1 MRQAVLCARRGPA
14 RSRRLSAIENAGQR
28 KRKSAMWSRSLRVRS
43 AALAAAALAVAGL
56 LAACGSSSSSSSS
69 ASSSS
74 GASGVVTGSFGSGAT
89 FTNDFNPFSP
99 SVQDPANG
107 MIYEPLLFFN
117 TAKAGT
123 VTPWLATSYSWS
135 DGGKSI
141 TFQLRHGVKWSDG
154 QPFTS
159 ADVAYNF
166 NLRKSS
172 PALNGFGLPI
182 AGATASGPYSV
193 TVNFTSSAY
202 TQLYL
207 IAGKTFMVPE
217 HIWKNISNPTTY
229 LTAHPVGTG
238 AYEVS
243 KVTPQVLEMT
253 ANPHYYMPGLPKVKT
268 YRFLTYSGNDTMDT
282 AVEDGDLGWSG
293 AFIANIDKTYL
304 ARDSKYAL
312 VDLPLAVDVLIP
324 NMVKGPTTSPAVRQ
338 AISDAIDRNYISQS
352 VYNGYAPPTDPEA
365 LLVPNFNSVA
375 SPEASSDSFGG
386 PDPAAAKKVLAAA
399 GYKAGAH
406 GIFNT
411 PSGTPLAVDVKV
423 VTGYTDYISIL
434 QIMTSEL
441 AAAGIKMTYT
451 QEAYSVWAADQD
463 SGNFQLLISSEGYT
477 PVPYDYYYGM
487 LDSLGTKPLGTGTG
501 VSGDYGRYTNAT
513 VDGLLATIAGT
524 TDTSAQNAAFAKIE
538 SIVKSQLPV
547 IPLMEAQDEIEFN
560 GKMVSGWPT
569 KTNPYAA
576 PAIWLQPDDAWVAD
590 RLAPAS

>member
-1 MRQAVLCARRGPA
+1 
-14 RSRRLSAIENAGQR
+14 
-28 KRKSAMWSRSLRVRS
+28 MWSRSLRVRS
-43 AALAAAALAVAGL
+43 AALAAAALATAGL
-56 LAACGSSSSSSSS
+56 LAACGGSGSHST
-69 ASSSS
+69 SSSS
-74 GASGVVTGSFGSGAT
+74 GASTVVTGSFGSGAT

-99 SVQDPANG
+99 SVQDPADG
-107 MIYEPLLFFN
+107 MIYEPLLFFD

-123 VTPWLATSYSWS
+123 VQPWLATSYTWS
-135 DGGKSI
+135 NGGKSI

-172 PALNGFGLPI
+172 PALNGYGLPI

-193 TVNFTSSAY
+193 TVNFTAPVY
-202 TQLYL
+202 TDLYL
-207 IAGKTFMVPE
+207 IAGKTYIVPE
-217 HIWKNISNPTTY
+217 HIWKSISNPTTY

-243 KVTPQVLEMT
+243 KVSPQVLDLT
-253 ANPHYYMPGLPKVKT
+253 ANPHYYLPGLPKVKT

-293 AFIANIDKTYL
+293 AFIANINKTYL
-304 ARDSKYAL
+304 ARNSKYAL

-365 LLVPNFNSVA
+365 LLVPNFNSIA
-375 SPEASSDSFGG
+375 SPAATSDSFGG
-386 PDPAAAKKVLAAA
+386 PDTAAAKKVLAAA
-399 GYKAGAH
+399 GYKLGSD
-406 GIFNT
+406 GIFST
-411 PSGTPLAVDVKV
+411 PSGTPLNINIKV

-487 LDSLGTKPLGTGTG
+487 LDSLGSKPLGTGTG
-501 VSGDYGRYTNAT
+501 VTGDYGRYTNAT
-513 VDGLLATIAGT
+513 VNRLLATIAGT
-524 TDTSAQNAAFAKIE
+524 TSTSVQNAAFASIE
-538 SIVKSQLPV
+538 SIVKSQLPI

-560 GKMVSGWPT
+560 GNMVSGWPT
-569 KTNPYAA
+569 KDDPYAA

-590 RLAPAS
+590 HLTPAS

>member
-1 MRQAVLCARRGPA
+1 
-14 RSRRLSAIENAGQR
+14 
-28 KRKSAMWSRSLRVRS
+28 MWSRSLRVRS
-43 AALAAAALAVAGL
+43 AALAAAALAAAGL
-56 LAACGSSSSSSSS
+56 LAACGGSSSSRSTSSS
-69 ASSSS
+69 A
-74 GASGVVTGSFGSGAT
+74 GASTVVTGSFGSGAT

-107 MIYEPLLFFN
+107 MIYEPLLFFD

-123 VTPWLATSYSWS
+123 VQPWLATSYSWS
-135 DGGKSI
+135 NGGKSI
-141 TFQLRHGVKWSDG
+141 TFQLRHGAKWSDG

-172 PALNGFGLPI
+172 PALNGYGLPI
-182 AGATASGPYSV
+182 AGATANGPYSV
-193 TVNFTSSAY
+193 TVNFTSPVY
-202 TQLYL
+202 TDLYL

-243 KVTPQVLEMT
+243 KVSPQVLELT
-253 ANPHYYMPGLPKVKT
+253 ANPHYYLPGLPKVKT

-282 AVEDGDLGWSG
+282 AVQDGDLGWSG
-293 AFIANIDKTYL
+293 AFIANINKTYL
-304 ARDSKYAL
+304 ARNSKYAL

-324 NMVKGPTTSPAVRQ
+324 NMVKGPTASPAVRQ

-365 LLVPNFNSVA
+365 LLVPNFNSIA
-375 SPEASSDSFGG
+375 SPAAASDSFGG
-386 PDPAAAKKVLAAA
+386 PNPAAAKKVLAAA
-399 GYKAGAH
+399 GYKLGSN
-406 GIFNT
+406 GVFST
-411 PSGTPLAVDVKV
+411 PSGTPLTVNIKV

-463 SGNFQLLISSEGYT
+463 SGNFQLLITSEGYT

-501 VSGDYGRYTNAT
+501 VSGDYGRYTNTT
-513 VDGLLATIAGT
+513 VNRLLATIAGT
-524 TDTSAQNAAFAKIE
+524 TNTSAQNAAFASIE

-560 GKMVSGWPT
+560 GNMVSGWPT
-569 KTNPYAA
+569 KTDPYAA

-590 RLAPAS
+590 RLTPAS

>member
-1 MRQAVLCARRGPA
+1 
-14 RSRRLSAIENAGQR
+14 
-28 KRKSAMWSRSLRVRS
+28 MWSRSLRVRS
-43 AALAAAALAVAGL
+43 AGLAAAALAVGGL
-56 LAACGSSSSSSSS
+56 LAACGSGGSSGSSSTSSSSS
-69 ASSSS
+69 AR
-74 GASGVVTGSFGSGAT
+74 GVVTGSFGSGAP

-99 SVQDPANG
+99 NVQDPANG

-117 TAKAGT
+117 TAKAGS
-123 VTPWLATSYSWS
+123 VQPWLATSYAWS
-135 DGGKSI
+135 NGGKSI

-182 AGATASGPYSV
+182 AGATASGPYAV

-217 HIWKNISNPTTY
+217 HVWKNISNPTTA

-243 KVTPQVLEMT
+243 KVSPQVLEMT
-253 ANPHYYMPGLPKVKT
+253 ANPHYYLPGLPKVKT

-324 NMVKGPTTSPAVRQ
+324 NMVKGPTTSLAVRQ

-375 SPEASSDSFGG
+375 SPEAASDSFGG
-386 PDPAAAKKVLAAA
+386 PDPAAAKKVLQAA
-399 GYKAGAH
+399 GYKPGAH
-406 GIFNT
+406 GIFST
-411 PSGTPLAVDVKV
+411 PSGTPLTVNVKV

-434 QIMTSEL
+434 QVMTSEL

-513 VDGLLATIAGT
+513 VNGLLATIAGT

-560 GKMVSGWPT
+560 GNMVSGWPT
-569 KTNPYAA
+569 KANPYAA